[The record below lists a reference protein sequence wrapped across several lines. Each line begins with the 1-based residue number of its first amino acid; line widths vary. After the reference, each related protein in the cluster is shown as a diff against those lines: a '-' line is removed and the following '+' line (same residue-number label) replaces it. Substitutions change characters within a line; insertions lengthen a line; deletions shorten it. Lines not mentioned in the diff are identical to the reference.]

1 MRSLITSGPLA
12 RHLPDRRARHE
23 PDAHTA
29 LPQVPRRARPSGARH
44 VFALSVRLPVLA
56 AGCYVV
62 WSRGIDAAGNV
73 EHKNPKRNLRRFRI
87 LAKPKARTPV

>member
-1 MRSLITSGPLA
+1 M
-12 RHLPDRRARHE
+12 
-23 PDAHTA
+23 
-29 LPQVPRRARPSGARH
+29 
-44 VFALSVRLPVLA
+44 LA